1 MESHTTHAAIVS
13 GGPLTK
19 TLRYISQKLF
29 YGSCFCQFALVF
41 TVSYEVVSRGIFG
54 VPTMWSFDVSSYL
67 MLLIIFLGV
76 AYVFQ
81 INRYV
86 RIDFLYDLLPIKG
99 RRVIDVIEPL
109 LSLVWI
115 GILTWQTG
123 KFAFRSLREGIGSGT
138 ELELPVG
145 YIQMFMF
152 IGAVLL
158 LLQVLLFL
166 WANIDALM
174 KKNGSLNT
182 SEKEIS

>member
-1 MESHTTHAAIVS
+1 MKSHTTHVAIVP
-13 GGPLTK
+13 GGGLANA
-19 TLRYISQKLF
+19 LRYISQKLF

-41 TVSYEVVSRGIFG
+41 AVSYEVVSRGIFG
-54 VPTMWSFDVSSYL
+54 SPTMWSFDVSSYL
-67 MLLIIFLGV
+67 MLLIIFLGA

-86 RIDFLYDLLPIKG
+86 RIDFLYNFLPIKG

-109 LSLVWI
+109 LSLTWI
-115 GILTWQTG
+115 GILTWQSG

-145 YIQMFMF
+145 YIQIVIF

-166 WANIDALM
+166 WATIKALM
-174 KKNGSLNT
+174 KKDDRLNKAR
-182 SEKEIS
+182 KEIS